1 MRQSKLLPAETL
13 FADLCLAR
21 QNVDSTRSGLGS
33 QSAFSCPHSSP
44 CLAPEGGHSPGFW
57 LLAAIDQ
64 ACAVVTSTRPASRLL
79 ELSRTDC
86 GALEFVMTKW
96 SAKPEPGQLVAVD
109 SQAAR
114 KLKEDGAPVQLWNP
128 WKAAKAVTFST
139 GNSSWQLQVPDH
151 PLVDLVVGMTSHQ
164 DKANSA
170 GQPAASEHSTLYR
183 SELLW
188 RCLASL
194 NSLAPGMN
202 PRFIAN
208 ALQPLHPSAHI
219 SGSMFSSV
227 SMRAWI
233 VDPSCA

>member
-1 MRQSKLLPAETL
+1 MHGAGQCTLLCVTGIAVDVQELPLQMRQSKLLPAETL

-21 QNVDSTRSGLGS
+21 QNVDPTNQAGLGS
-33 QSAFSCPHSSP
+33 QSTFSCLHSSP
-44 CLAPEGGHSPGFW
+44 CLAPEGGHPPGFW
-57 LLAAIDQ
+57 LLAAVDE
-64 ACAVVTSTRPASRLL
+64 ACGVVTSARPTSRLL

-96 SAKPEPGQLVAVD
+96 STKQEPGQLMAVD

-114 KLKEDGAPVQLWNP
+114 KLKEDRAPVQLWNP
-128 WKAAKAVTFST
+128 WKAVKAATFST

-188 RCLASL
+188 RCLTAL
-194 NSLAPGMN
+194 NSLAIGMD
-202 PRFIAN
+202 RT
-208 ALQPLHPSAHI
+208 
-219 SGSMFSSV
+219 
-227 SMRAWI
+227 
-233 VDPSCA
+233 